1 MMTFQDILKDNKKVF
16 VSMINKFLD
25 TLYDKDKDDV
35 SAPIYEE
42 LRRAIIDGTELTSLQ
57 KNLLLILVTF
67 YVNKFTGLV
76 AQYTQAVDQFT
87 IIKSNME
94 KFLIPSI

>member
-1 MMTFQDILKDNKKVF
+1 MMTFQDILAENKDVF

-35 SAPIYEE
+35 SAPMYEE
-42 LRRAIIDGTELTSLQ
+42 LRRAIIDGTELTPLQ
-57 KNLLLILVTF
+57 KNLLFILVTF

-87 IIKSNME
+87 IIKSKME
-94 KFLIPSI
+94 KILMPSI

>member
-1 MMTFQDILKDNKKVF
+1 MMTFQNILTDNKDVF

-25 TLYDKDKDDV
+25 TLYDKDDGDV
-35 SAPIYEE
+35 SAPMYEE

-87 IIKSNME
+87 IIKSKIE
-94 KFLIPSI
+94 KILMPNT